1 MTSPFQQET
10 AAAQGGTAVFSVR
23 PKTGLAAGVYEESF
37 IIQDTTAGNEIEI
50 HAAFTVDAVSHSL
63 TVSPET
69 LEFGVAKEGYGEIEA
84 KQFTVTNSGNTV
96 ETLEQ
101 PSAGNFEVSGVD
113 ASALTLQP
121 GASVSFTVRPK
132 NGLGVNS
139 YQETIPIASA
149 NAQAGIS
156 ASFQVANATV
166 TVTEIRNPSPVTG
179 LAQPRRRKTRSR

>member
-1 MTSPFQQET
+1 M
-10 AAAQGGTAVFSVR
+10 
-23 PKTGLAAGVYEESF
+23 
-37 IIQDTTAGNEIEI
+37 
-50 HAAFTVDAVSHSL
+50 
-63 TVSPET
+63 
-69 LEFGVAKEGYGEIEA
+69 
-84 KQFTVTNSGNTV
+84 
-96 ETLEQ
+96 
-101 PSAGNFEVSGVD
+101 SGVD

-179 LAQPRRRKTRSR
+179 LANATPKNAQSLKLPSTVVIVTTGGNKNASVAWDVKTAVTMYLL